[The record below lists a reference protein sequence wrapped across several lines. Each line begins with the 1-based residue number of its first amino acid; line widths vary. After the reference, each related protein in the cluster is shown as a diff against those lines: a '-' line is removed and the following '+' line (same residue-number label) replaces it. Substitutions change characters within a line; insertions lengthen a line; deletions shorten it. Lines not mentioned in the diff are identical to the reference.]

1 MMQPDSTADYDSDN
15 RLSLEED
22 ETIFCEVDEL
32 GLQALVNNTNHC
44 DSCSEHLI
52 HPMLVARGAE
62 QFLELND
69 LSFSLTDG
77 PDSCGM
83 LFPSDVSVEQPPD
96 LELRFEQVS
105 PAHISNTANASASIM
120 AGSSASVSLAEDH
133 RT

>member
-1 MMQPDSTADYDSDN
+1 MQPDSTADYDSDN
-15 RLSLEED
+15 RVSLD
-22 ETIFCEVDEL
+22 DVETIFCEVDEL
-32 GLQALVNNTNHC
+32 GPQALVSNTNHC
-44 DSCSEHLI
+44 DSCGEHLI

-62 QFLELND
+62 QYLELND

-83 LFPSDVSVEQPPD
+83 LLSNDVSVEQPPD

-105 PAHISNTANASASIM
+105 PAHISNTANASTSTT
-120 AGSSASVSLAEDH
+120 AGSSASVPLAEDH